1 VGATIVEREYL
12 TLVPAEQHRTIGSVH
27 CHYLLFFQV
36 GERCGAK
43 ESCKIRR
50 NAKGSHSEEDNR
62 FIVQREA

>member
-1 VGATIVEREYL
+1 VRATIIEREYS
-12 TLVPAEQHRTIGSVH
+12 TLVPAEQHRTIGSAH
-27 CHYLLFFQV
+27 CHHPLSFQI

-50 NAKGSHSEEDNR
+50 NRKGSHCEEDNR